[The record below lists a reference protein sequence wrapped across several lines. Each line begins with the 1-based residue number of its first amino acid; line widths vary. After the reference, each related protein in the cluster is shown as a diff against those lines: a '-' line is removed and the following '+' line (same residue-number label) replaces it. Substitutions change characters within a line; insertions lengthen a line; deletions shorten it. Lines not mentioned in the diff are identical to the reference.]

1 MQMDI
6 HIATTEEMT
15 QANMLSYQTWAQGQS
30 VEEYLQESGRS
41 WQEND
46 AQCWVLTVDKKVV
59 ASVGAH
65 RMAFYADGTE
75 ISGFGMAAL
84 HTDASLRRNGYGQ
97 MLVEH
102 ARPRIAE
109 QFGDA
114 CLIFSAIKSEYY
126 EKMGFIL
133 HSNISYDCFD
143 LEGLTQPKIPV
154 EFRKIQPHLNID
166 WLEQLYA
173 KQHKHCTLAVARN
186 KEYWEASLRTNVQD
200 QFCVM
205 VYRGKKI
212 GYLRYHDTASYSTLV
227 ECVVEQE
234 YDVDRKE
241 MFVASAYRYMAL
253 MAIGKQLPVVTSWQR
268 PPPSILPFFSARKRN
283 NMSPMLWLSDSWMP
297 RKQSILESMP
307 VYASDYF

>member
-1 MQMDI
+1 MHIDI

-15 QANMLSYQTWAQGQS
+15 QANMLSFQTWAQGQS
-30 VEEYLQESGRS
+30 VEEYLQDSTLS
-41 WQEND
+41 WKEND

-65 RMAFYADGTE
+65 RMAFYAEGSV

-84 HTDASLRRNGYGQ
+84 HTDASLRRQGYGQ
-97 MLVEH
+97 LLVEQ

-114 CLIFSAIKSEYY
+114 CLIFSAIKSDYY

-143 LEGLTQPKIPV
+143 LAGLTQPKIPV

-166 WLEQLYA
+166 WIEQLYA
-173 KQHKHCTLAVARN
+173 KQHKQSVLAVARN
-186 KEYWEASLRTNVQD
+186 KEYWETSLRTNVQD
-200 QFCVM
+200 QFCAM

-227 ECVVEQE
+227 ECVVEQ
-234 YDVDRKE
+234 DADKKDL
-241 MFVASAYRYMAL
+241 FVASAYRYLAL
-253 MAIGKQLPVVTSWQR
+253 MAIGKQLPVLTSWQR
-268 PPPSILPFFSARKRN
+268 PPSSIQPFFSARKRN
-283 NMSPMLWLSDSWMP
+283 NMSPMLWLSDSWMHKKE
-297 RKQSILESMP
+297 RILETMP